1 MTKREE
7 EAKEKSNTEE
17 NKWGQP
23 NAVMISYDDN
33 IGRLMRC
40 IARKVYLLI

>member
-1 MTKREE
+1 MTKRE
-7 EAKEKSNTEE
+7 EAKEKSNTDE

-23 NAVMISYDDN
+23 NAVMIIYDDN

-40 IARKVYLLI
+40 IARKVCLLI